1 MGAGIRLEPRFA
13 PLVLNSFLALLL
25 LYYAAIR
32 LPLAGFIMTALVP
45 LPIILVSRRVGLRW
59 GLAIVGAALIFIL
72 GLTYFLGSAAELIL
86 FGQMAVAGL
95 LLAFL
100 EGRGHAIEVTIGATV
115 LVMALINGAAFAFHM
130 VNQGLNPRDYVNHTV
145 QELLGSLT
153 AFMKK
158 EGVSLDEMLPA
169 GVDKEVFSR
178 FLIRLSPA
186 LMLMNSTLIVWLN
199 VLLSRTIPGSWPGEE
214 EKAPLSAW
222 EAPGW
227 LIFVFIGAG
236 FLILYPLD
244 WLQTLGLN
252 LLLLSA
258 LVYFFQGLAII
269 SHTFQRY
276 QVPRLLRIMI
286 YPWLVLLKPA
296 MLVVVVLGLTD
307 LWLDFRRL
315 HLPPPETGGEE

>member
-1 MGAGIRLEPRFA
+1 MGAGIRLEPRLT

-32 LPLAGFIMTALVP
+32 LPLAGFILTAIVP
-45 LPIILVSRRVGLRW
+45 LPIILVSRGAGFRW
-59 GLAIVGAALIFIL
+59 GLTTVGAALVFIL
-72 GLTYFLGSAAELIL
+72 GLRYFLGAAAEVML
-86 FGQMAVAGL
+86 FGQMAAAGL

-100 EGRGHAIEVTIGATV
+100 EGRGHAIEVTIGLTV
-115 LVMALINGAAFAFHM
+115 LVMALINGAAFAFYL
-130 VNQGLNPRDYVNHTV
+130 VNQGLNPWDYLNRTV
-145 QELLGSLT
+145 QELLGYLT
-153 AFMKK
+153 AFMQK
-158 EGVSLDEMLPA
+158 EGGSLDELLPA
-169 GVDKEVFSR
+169 GVDKEVFGR

-199 VLLSRTIPGSWPGEE
+199 LLLSRLVPSLVGEE
-214 EKAPLSAW
+214 DKAPLSTW

-244 WLQTLGLN
+244 WVQTLGLN
-252 LLLLSA
+252 LLLLCA
-258 LVYFFQGLAII
+258 LAYFFQGLAIV

-276 QVPRLLRIMI
+276 QVPRLLRFMI

-296 MLVVVVLGLTD
+296 VLVVVVLGLTD

-315 HLPPPETGGEE
+315 HLPPVQNGGED